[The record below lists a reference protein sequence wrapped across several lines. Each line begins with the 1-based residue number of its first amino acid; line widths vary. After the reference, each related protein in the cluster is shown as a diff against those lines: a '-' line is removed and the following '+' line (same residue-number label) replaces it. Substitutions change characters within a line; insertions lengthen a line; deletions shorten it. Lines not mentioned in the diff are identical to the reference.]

1 VIDEP
6 YCRVCMAFAGA
17 ENNVRGEW
25 KPVGF
30 RRLSALGAN
39 AIPPS
44 FVCPYCHK
52 SVPLRFQRVIAV
64 TSDWQPVEWAC
75 RRCELAMVPFPL
87 WSYRGARA
95 RRRERRR
102 LNQRPSEPPIHIGR
116 VTTPLA
122 VQLATE
128 NATKAA
134 RKYEADLLERVKRG
148 SKRLR
153 QMVDNYRQHLI
164 ALAAAAKI
172 KRCQFHTMR
181 EVLTPQGLKKIP
193 NAPCQ
198 GRLRRAGAMRLVCGT
213 CGRESFDRA
222 VA

>member
-87 WSYRGARA
+87 WSYRL
-95 RRRERRR
+95 EE
-102 LNQRPSEPPIHIGR
+102 NEPCP
-116 VTTPLA
+116 
-122 VQLATE
+122 
-128 NATKAA
+128 
-134 RKYEADLLERVKRG
+134 YESA
-148 SKRLR
+148 
-153 QMVDNYRQHLI
+153 YRS
-164 ALAAAAKI
+164 LAA
-172 KRCQFHTMR
+172 
-181 EVLTPQGLKKIP
+181 TPPP
-193 NAPCQ
+193 NVAPAP
-198 GRLRRAGAMRLVCGT
+198 GVANDGA
-213 CGRESFDRA
+213 
-222 VA
+222 